1 MDSWNNRTAIAGR
14 LTANGA
20 GIFTD
25 GAADVNQ
32 SGTFTTW
39 MSYAANYTVSDTTS
53 GRGIMILPPLVGG
66 VPQSLN
72 LVFYVVNAGKQ
83 FAMEVDPVTILTPL
97 LNGVV
102 LQQQSATGGFS
113 NVSLNGGM
121 VIYLT
126 GRSASGGGGAPGS
139 ATGLFGTYSVASNG
153 RAAIRI
159 GVDYVA
165 AYIVRVRLAPG
176 SGVVNQ

>member
-39 MSYAANYTVSDTTS
+39 TSYAANYTVSDTTS

-83 FAMEVDPVTILTPL
+83 FAMEVDPHSLQMEEE
-97 LNGVV
+97 V
-102 LQQQSATGGFS
+102 LEGALEGA
-113 NVSLNGGM
+113 
-121 VIYLT
+121 
-126 GRSASGGGGAPGS
+126 AS
-139 ATGLFGTYSVASNG
+139 
-153 RAAIRI
+153 
-159 GVDYVA
+159 
-165 AYIVRVRLAPG
+165 
-176 SGVVNQ
+176 